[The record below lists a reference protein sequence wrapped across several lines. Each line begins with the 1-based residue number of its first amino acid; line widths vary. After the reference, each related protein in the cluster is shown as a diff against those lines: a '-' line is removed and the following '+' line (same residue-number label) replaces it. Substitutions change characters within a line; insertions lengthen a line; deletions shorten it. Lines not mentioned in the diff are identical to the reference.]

1 MLVST
6 EAIRYVLVTHAHL
19 FKPTYPR
26 SKERLIGP
34 WALFFHQ
41 DDYHNHMRKLV
52 QASLTPNV
60 IRNSVSCIEATATSA
75 LDSWSG
81 GRLVNT
87 FHAMK
92 KVCDSFFFTHH

>member
-1 MLVST
+1 MLVNS

-26 SKERLIGP
+26 SKEMSIGP

-41 DDYHNHMRKLV
+41 DGYHTRMRKLV
-52 QASLTPNV
+52 QSSLTPSMV
-60 IRNSVSCIEATATSA
+60 RNSVSCIEATAMST

-81 GRLVNT
+81 G
-87 FHAMK
+87 
-92 KVCDSFFFTHH
+92 